1 MRYLTILLIFLVG
14 FTFSCGPTVTEGR
27 RIDAAKV
34 RQMAPGDTQVGKVE
48 EMFGKPTKIEK
59 LPTGEEDYV
68 YIYKTAEPHWWTLD
82 KVSGQQL
89 NVLVKDGI
97 VQTWKLRTEGK
108 EVVLKE

>member
-1 MRYLTILLIFLVG
+1 MRYLTILLIFVVG
-14 FTFSCGPTVTEGR
+14 FTFSCAPSVIEGR

-34 RQMAPGDTQVGKVE
+34 RQMVTGETQAGKVE

-68 YIYKTAEPHWWTLD
+68 YIYKTGEPHWWTLD
-82 KVSGQQL
+82 KTSGQQL
-89 NVLVKDGI
+89 NVVVKDGI